1 MPDDTHSH
9 TQPHTAMILAAGLG
23 TRMRPLTDTIPK
35 PLVRLNKR
43 ALIDHVLDRLATE
56 GIKRA
61 VVNVHHHADKLEA
74 HLKSRKSPEIAI
86 SDERGVLLDTGGGVV
101 RALPLIGDRPFLI
114 HNSDSVWIEGLG
126 SNLARLVSSWDEVRM
141 DSIMLLAPTTGS
153 LGYEWP
159 GDFQMDA
166 NGRLTRQSGQR
177 LAPFVFAGVSI
188 IHPCMFKGEEER
200 RFSLNHVWDR
210 AIAAGRLYG
219 IRLDGLW
226 MHVGTPEALAEA
238 ELKIANQH
246 LVTGRPGARP

>member
-1 MPDDTHSH
+1 MPEQNRTRI
-9 TQPHTAMILAAGLG
+9 QPDTAMILAAGLG

-35 PLVRLNKR
+35 PLVQLNGR
-43 ALIDHVLDRLATE
+43 ALIDHVLDRLVSA

-74 HLKSRKSPEIAI
+74 HLKDRTSPQIAI

-101 RALPLIGDRPFLI
+101 RAIPLIGERPFVI

-126 SNLARLVSSWDEVRM
+126 QNLARLISAWDEFRM

-153 LGYEWP
+153 LGYDGP
-159 GDFQMDA
+159 GDFYMDA
-166 NGRLTRQSGQR
+166 NGRLSRQSGQR

-188 IHPCMFKGEEER
+188 IHPCMFKGEAER

-238 ELKIANQH
+238 EKKIADQH